1 MQHKHTRDEISLSSQ
16 DTAAKIGNLF
26 DTVLVLSQRIREIK
40 CGHAA
45 MVNQGTSPL
54 STAMH
59 EIAAGKV
66 TRSWLNREPPENNSR
81 RKYHK

>member
-40 CGHAA
+40 SGHAA
-45 MVNQGTSPL
+45 MVNQGTTPL

-59 EIAAGKV
+59 EIAADKV
-66 TRSWLNREPPENNSR
+66 TRAWLNREPPDYNPR
-81 RKYHK
+81 RKYK